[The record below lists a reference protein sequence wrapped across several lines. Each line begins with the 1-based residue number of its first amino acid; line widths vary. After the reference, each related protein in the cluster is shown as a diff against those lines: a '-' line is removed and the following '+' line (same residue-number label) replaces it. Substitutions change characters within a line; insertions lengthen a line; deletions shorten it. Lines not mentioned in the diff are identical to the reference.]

1 MQVQRGMVAHS
12 MAGRDKGTV
21 CAVLDYQAPYAW
33 ISDGKRRPLERPKK
47 KKLIH
52 LTPTHTVL
60 PEEAFRSNR
69 ALRRALAGL
78 SRLEGPMKEEA
89 DS

>member
-47 KKLIH
+47 E
-52 LTPTHTVL
+52 TH
-60 PEEAFRSNR
+60 PPYPHAYGP
-69 ALRRALAGL
+69 AGRGV
-78 SRLEGPMKEEA
+78 SLEPRFAQGFGGPFPA
-89 DS
+89 GRP